1 MTTQLST
8 ATTTTDPTSHT
19 SLTGSSIVAGTTTPG
34 KGGSTQAVNPATDE
48 LLDPEFTLLNEEQV
62 SAAIAEAQAAFTS
75 YRSISPSHRA
85 RFLNAIAA
93 NIESDAELIVK
104 RAGQETGLPAA
115 RLNGEITRTANQLR
129 LFASVVCLGDAHGA
143 RIDPALPDRTPLP
156 RPDIRQRQVPLGP
169 VAVFGAS
176 NFPLAFST
184 AGGDTASALAAGC
197 PVIVKAHNAH
207 PGTNELVGAAITRAV
222 TDNELHPGVFSLVYG
237 SGSQVGQQ
245 LAADRRIAA
254 VGFTGSRTA
263 GLSLSA
269 TAAARPVPIPVYAE
283 MSSINP
289 VFVLPGAISADV
301 AEVAQGFFTAVTG
314 SSGQLCTSPGLLFVP
329 NGDRGDELEARI
341 AKTFNEATGQTML
354 TPSIAEAWQ
363 QGVDHLASQ
372 PGVSSLA
379 QGADGDTANA
389 PGPRVFTISVND
401 FSSNI
406 ELQSEIFGSAALVVR
421 YDSPDQ
427 LLTVVSELEG
437 QLTATL
443 QMSTQDTE
451 TANALVQGL
460 ELTVGRII
468 VNGWPTGVD
477 VGHAMVHG
485 GPYPATSAPHTTSV
499 GATAIDRFLRPVA
512 YQSIPEEILPPVLQQ
527 SNPWDLGR
535 IVDGRYVSGP
545 GQKQQTAGVV
555 GGSTASAESVSD
567 GVRRR
572 LGNLGFDLPEANPA
586 SYSYKTVTVAG
597 DLAFVSGQIAKQG
610 GEVPVQGVVGDD
622 LSIDEG
628 IAAAQLCAINLI
640 AQLETNLGLENVE
653 SIAKLNVYVASPSQ
667 FSKHPIVAEGA
678 SKLLVDALGE
688 AGRHARTA
696 FGVPRLPANS
706 PVEIEAVIKL
716 RDAAAVSSD

>member
-1 MTTQLST
+1 MTTQLT
-8 ATTTTDPTSHT
+8 NTTTTTGVES
-19 SLTGSSIVAGTTTPG
+19 SLSGSSIIAGTTT
-34 KGGSTQAVNPATDE
+34 KGQGGTAHAANPATGEE
-48 LLDPEFTLLNEEQV
+48 LEPAFTLLTEEQV
-62 SAAIAEAQAAFTS
+62 STAIAEAQSAFAS
-75 YRSISPSHRA
+75 YRRISPTLRA
-85 RFLNAIAA
+85 KFLEDIAA
-93 NIESDAELIVK
+93 NIEADAGRIVE
-104 RAGQETGLPAA
+104 RAGQETGLPAG

-129 LFASVVCLGDAHGA
+129 LFASVVVLGDAHGA
-143 RIDPALPDRTPLP
+143 RIDPALPDRSPLL

-222 TDNELHPGVFSLVYG
+222 ADNGLHAGVFSLVYG
-237 SGSQVGQQ
+237 SGAQVGQQ
-245 LAADRRIAA
+245 LAADPRIAA

-263 GLSLSA
+263 GLALSA

-289 VFVLPGAISADV
+289 VFVLPGAISDDV

-314 SSGQLCTSPGLLFVP
+314 SSGQLCTSPGILFVP
-329 NGDRGDELEARI
+329 TGARGDALTTHI
-341 AKTFNEATGQTML
+341 AKEFSEATGQTML

-363 QGVDHLASQ
+363 RGVDQITAQ
-372 PGVSSLA
+372 PGVTALA
-379 QGADGDTANA
+379 QGADGKTLNA
-389 PGPRVFTISVND
+389 PGPAVFTVSVKD
-401 FSSNI
+401 FTSNA
-406 ELQSEIFGSAALVVR
+406 ELQNEIFGSAALIVR
-421 YDSPDQ
+421 YETTDQ
-427 LLTVVSELEG
+427 LAPVITELEG

-443 QMSTQDTE
+443 QMSEQDSK
-451 TANALVQGL
+451 TANALVSEL
-460 ELTVGRII
+460 ELKVGRII

-477 VGHAMVHG
+477 VGHAMIHG
-485 GPYPATSAPHTTSV
+485 GPFPATSAPRTTSV
-499 GATAIDRFLRPVA
+499 GATAIERFLRPVA
-512 YQSIPEEILPPVLQQ
+512 YQNIPDAILPSALQA
-527 SNPWDLGR
+527 SNPWSIGR
-535 IVDGRYVSGP
+535 TIDGKY
-545 GQKQQTAGVV
+545 TAGQ
-555 GGSTASAESVSD
+555 GGDRREDAPANAVRELISD

-572 LGNLGFDLPEANPA
+572 LGDLGFDLPEANPA

-597 DLAFVSGQIAKQG
+597 HLAFVSGQIAKQG
-610 GEVPVQGVVGDD
+610 GVVPVQGVVGDD
-622 LSIDEG
+622 LSVEDG
-628 IAAAQLCAINLI
+628 VAAAQLCAVNLI

-653 SIAKLNVYVASPSQ
+653 SIAKLNVYVASPAD

-696 FGVPRLPANS
+696 LGVPRLPANS

-716 RDAAAVSSD
+716 KA